1 MNRKFCWV
9 LPLILMLGGCG
20 GGDSS
25 SEASTATGATGGTGT
40 GGTGSTGTGGSS
52 GSGSGGT
59 TTTPVEPAPVLKM
72 GWLLPQSAND
82 SINVLTVSL
91 FKNDGSVW
99 SGSIP
104 TLQFTSSCSEQG
116 QAQWLEAPI
125 IDGHQVSQA
134 YLAKGCAGP
143 DRVQV
148 SFNWQQSTVIQTIS
162 LPLTAAA
169 LSAKAQ
175 LGQQLFFSKALSASG
190 VQSCATCHQPANRYA
205 SAVSSST
212 EVGGSTMQ
220 HSGFRNT
227 PSATYSALIP
237 RFGFLGVTNQQGTV
251 DNIANGKLGTPRR
264 GQLWDGRAALITTQ
278 AAGPLLSPFE
288 MAHTDAASVLR
299 TLLQLPQATLY
310 RQVYGNL
317 SGTSNAVTVLEN
329 VADAIGTFE
338 TEDRSFVP
346 FNSKFDAV
354 TAGTASFTAQEANG
368 QALFND
374 GTKGACRG
382 CHDST
387 GLSVD
392 SPQLFS
398 DLSYRVLAVPRNFNI
413 VYNNDTTAG
422 SALDKLGVASL
433 RNGALIATSQHEFYD
448 LGFCGPFRTDSLLDP
463 TLCGAFRAAP
473 LRNVAVRKSYF
484 HNGIYHQLADVVR
497 FYILR
502 DVQPA
507 QIYKTAQGAADNQ
520 YNDLPSEYHANIVA
534 NRNPFTPTPN
544 GNPRLTPEEVNDLV
558 TFLCT
563 LTDGF
568 DPTAPETYRQS
579 PQCLAAKR

>member
-1 MNRKFCWV
+1 MNKAISWL
-9 LPLILMLGGCG
+9 LPVVIWLSGCG
-20 GGDSS
+20 GGDS
-25 SEASTATGATGGTGT
+25 AATNTEVSA
-40 GGTGSTGTGGSS
+40 GTGGSN
-52 GSGSGGT
+52 SGGT
-59 TTTPVEPAPVLKM
+59 SGGTGGGSSGGTGGGTVPTAPAPVLKA

-82 SINVLTVSL
+82 SVNVLTVS
-91 FKNDGSVW
+91 FFNSDGTVW
-99 SGSIP
+99 SQAQP
-104 TLQFTSSCSEQG
+104 TLQLHSSCADQG
-116 QAQWLEAPI
+116 LAQWLEAPV
-125 IDGHQVSQA
+125 IDGHQVSQG
-134 YLAKGCAGP
+134 YLAKGCSGA
-143 DRVQV
+143 DTVRI
-148 SFNWQQSTVIQTIS
+148 SFVWGQQTLSQTVS
-162 LPLTAAA
+162 LPLTAAVLSNKA
-169 LSAKAQ
+169 L
-175 LGQQLFFSKALSASG
+175 LGQQLFFSKGLSASG
-190 VQSCATCHQPANRYA
+190 QQSCASCHQPANRYA
-205 SAVSSST
+205 SVQTSST

-278 AAGPLLSPFE
+278 PAGPLLSPFE

-299 TLLQLPQATLY
+299 TLLQLPQAALY

-398 DLSYRVLAVPRNFNI
+398 DLSYRVLAVPRNFTI
-413 VYNNDTTAG
+413 VYNNDSTAG